1 MELLTKELRRRLPPL
16 YANENVQDP
25 QVICK
30 FFLPDFSWTW
40 YAMEFD
46 GQDTFFG
53 YVAGDE
59 PELGYFS
66 LSELTSL
73 RGKLGLRMER
83 DLYFKPQP
91 LSQVR
96 KRHE

>member
-16 YANENVQDP
+16 YSSESIKDP

-40 YAMEFD
+40 YAIEFD
-46 GQDTFFG
+46 GTDTFYG

-59 PELGYFS
+59 SEVGYFS
-66 LSELTSL
+66 LSELTSI
-73 RGKLGLRMER
+73 RGKLGLPMER
-83 DLYFKPQP
+83 DRYFKPQP

-96 KRHE
+96 KLHE